1 MLKEK
6 EFANAFTVVSL
17 GVYVV
22 CRVLSLIAPDFLFSV
37 GKSWFHTFSL
47 DSMRAVSPMDL
58 GTFIFGA
65 VSLALRLRLSADR
78 QAFKVFDSEGRA
90 LRLRLE

>member
-1 MLKEK
+1 MIKLLKEK

-22 CRVLSLIAPDFLFSV
+22 CRVLSLIAPDFLFGI

-47 DSMRAVSPMDL
+47 ESMKTVAPFDL

-65 VSLALRLRLSADR
+65 VTLAILVWVTTYSGASLYNRWA
-78 QAFKVFDSEGRA
+78 K
-90 LRLRLE
+90 

>member
-1 MLKEK
+1 VIKLLKEK

-65 VSLALRLRLSADR
+65 VSLAFLVWITTYSGA
-78 QAFKVFDSEGRA
+78 A
-90 LRLRLE
+90 LYNKWAK